1 MNCKKIWKGGG
12 LTMDNHTATEIAYK
26 NGYEQGKKDAVK
38 LCDEY
43 CEGCIHSVVFGGI
56 QGWPGM
62 KRVQACEYILH
73 AEERRP
79 CPPGKGCTV
88 KRTEQKGQEAP

>member
-1 MNCKKIWKGGG
+1 M
-12 LTMDNHTATEIAYK
+12 A
-26 NGYEQGKKDAVK
+26 K

-43 CEGCIHSVVFGGI
+43 CEGCIYSVVFGGL